1 MAIRTVK
8 TKELTWY
15 NIDDPNREVVDFLQE
30 HFPFHPLDFKDV
42 IGEAQ
47 FPKLDTYKSYLFIIL
62 HFPGLSNDRRQVT
75 DNELDIFIGPDYLIT
90 IQKKRYKVLKDVFYR
105 LLNNSRQRREYM
117 SQGPGYLLYRLLEVL
132 YRQSDSVV
140 NNIGKRIRS
149 AEKDVFEESKN
160 MARALAE
167 IRRHVLN
174 FRAIIDPQR
183 VVITQLAHINRSYM
197 SKDLSVYYDD
207 ISDYLNKLW
216 LISSSYY
223 ELIRGLHDTNESLIS
238 HRTNQVI
245 KMLTVFS
252 VALLPLTL
260 LSGIYGMNIEG
271 LPWAHRPEV
280 VWLLYGG
287 LLVFIIITIV
297 YFRRKKWL

>member
-1 MAIRTVK
+1 
-8 TKELTWY
+8 
-15 NIDDPNREVVDFLQE
+15 
-30 HFPFHPLDFKDV
+30 
-42 IGEAQ
+42 
-47 FPKLDTYKSYLFIIL
+47 
-62 HFPGLSNDRRQVT
+62 
-75 DNELDIFIGPDYLIT
+75 
-90 IQKKRYKVLKDVFYR
+90 
-105 LLNNSRQRREYM
+105 M

-160 MARALAE
+160 MARALAD

-183 VVITQLAHINRSYM
+183 MVITQLAHINRSYI

-271 LPWAHRPEV
+271 LPWAHRPEI

-287 LLVFIIITIV
+287 LLVVIVITIV
-297 YFRRKKWL
+297 YFRKKKWL